1 MKNIE
6 LFTQQVKK
14 FNDYKSTA
22 IKTQEIGKQNFL
34 INALALASG
43 VLVGK
48 AVPGPASLAAV
59 SAGKRTATDVLL
71 TLQKGEVVDILSD
84 AMQDPKL
91 FDALLMNPV
100 TYNRKGLVRKR
111 TYLNKYLASRG
122 ITAGLEKVDE
132 GRMQEAREA
141 NQNASSK
148 VLEFLNPFSE
158 TRVSTTPGLG
168 RIQDLMK

>member
-1 MKNIE
+1 
-6 LFTQQVKK
+6 
-14 FNDYKSTA
+14 
-22 IKTQEIGKQNFL
+22 
-34 INALALASG
+34 
-43 VLVGK
+43 
-48 AVPGPASLAAV
+48 
-59 SAGKRTATDVLL
+59 
-71 TLQKGEVVDILSD
+71 
-84 AMQDPKL
+84 MQDPKL